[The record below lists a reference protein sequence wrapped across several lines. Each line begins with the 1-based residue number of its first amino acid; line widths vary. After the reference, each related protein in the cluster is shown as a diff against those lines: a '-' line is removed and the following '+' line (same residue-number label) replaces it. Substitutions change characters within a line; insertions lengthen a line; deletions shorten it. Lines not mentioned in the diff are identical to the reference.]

1 MENKLCKTCWWNLFF
16 NILLCLLGS
25 RLSIQ
30 VNTKINFLRW
40 IQGNCEQE
48 TTKRMFIALP
58 ICYSLCDNNN
68 GKNAPSITTL
78 HRVDVMEEVGQLT
91 TWLSLLSL
99 WALFCGGSLR
109 CCRLSSLLR
118 EVTTPH
124 QVTASPLFSVLCL
137 VIETMNSRGQLEY
150 ININCPY
157 QCVYTFLSKTDLA
170 ALVSLD
176 KPASS
181 SLEPAREINPEK

>member
-1 MENKLCKTCWWNLFF
+1 ML
-16 NILLCLLGS
+16 
-25 RLSIQ
+25 
-30 VNTKINFLRW
+30 W
-40 IQGNCEQE
+40 IQGNCELE
-48 TTKRMFIALP
+48 TTKKMFIWVP
-58 ICYSLCDNNN
+58 ICYSLCESNN
-68 GKNAPSITTL
+68 GKNAPTITTL
-78 HRVDVMEEVGQLT
+78 HIVVMEEVGQLT

-99 WALFCGGSLR
+99 WVAFCGGSLC

-150 ININCPY
+150 ININHPY
-157 QCVYTFLSKTDLA
+157 ECVYNFLSKTDLA
-170 ALVSLD
+170 ALASLD

-181 SLEPAREINPEK
+181 SFEHAREIHP